1 MDNRSK
7 GDSSE
12 LLPLPPP
19 PQKRVPMARPGLAKR
34 GQNITLLVNH
44 FKFRVSKTDGFFYQY
59 SVAIKYEDGSPV
71 EVKGFGRKILDRVQE
86 IYAIELAHKKFAYDG
101 EKTLFTIGPLPRTN
115 LEFTV
120 IFFNASIVI
129 KLCYRHKL

>member
-34 GQNITLLVNH
+34 GQSITLLVNH

-59 SVAIKYEDGSPV
+59 S
-71 EVKGFGRKILDRVQE
+71 
-86 IYAIELAHKKFAYDG
+86 
-101 EKTLFTIGPLPRTN
+101 
-115 LEFTV
+115 
-120 IFFNASIVI
+120 
-129 KLCYRHKL
+129 